1 MLSPETARAVR
12 KMLEMAVGPEG
23 TAPAAR
29 IPGYRVAGKTGTAY
43 KIKNGQYVK
52 EYVASFVGFAPVSD
66 PRIVVA
72 VMIDEPAGA
81 ALRRSSG
88 RAGVRAR
95 SPRVHCARCRS
106 RPMHRSSRAAK

>member
-1 MLSPETARAVR
+1 MR

-29 IPGYRVAGKTGTAY
+29 IPAYRVAGKTGTAY

-72 VMIDEPAGA
+72 VMVDEPAGA
-81 ALRRSSG
+81 HYGGQVAAPVFAAITASALRTLQVTPDAPLEPGREMIASRS
-88 RAGVRAR
+88 A
-95 SPRVHCARCRS
+95 P
-106 RPMHRSSRAAK
+106 